1 MSSDDFPR
9 FMKSTGRSATASLG
23 GNTSRRTL
31 RREVKRLVSL
41 CAGAQIKMLPWLC
54 AGQLQRVEKVQP
66 SWAFLRLYDT
76 MVLGDERCWNAEKWI
91 AES

>member
-9 FMKSTGRSATASLG
+9 FMKSTGRSATASRG

-41 CAGAQIKMLPWLC
+41 CAGAQKSCPAC
-54 AGQLQRVEKVQP
+54 AQGSLNILSNVAAGDFRNCVPLVP
-66 SWAFLRLYDT
+66 LRHFCAISAREC
-76 MVLGDERCWNAEKWI
+76 VGK
-91 AES
+91 